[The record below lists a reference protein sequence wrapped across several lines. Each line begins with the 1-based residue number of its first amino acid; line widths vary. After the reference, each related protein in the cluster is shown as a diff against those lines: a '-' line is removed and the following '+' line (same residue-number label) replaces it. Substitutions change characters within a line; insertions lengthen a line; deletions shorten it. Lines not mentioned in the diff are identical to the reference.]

1 MEFATSLVHIVREY
15 MTHPAT
21 EVTDSVLAGE
31 IIGVLEPPHSVATYS
46 LMNSEFITRFWGVP
60 ALRFLHGM
68 LDFTTGAR
76 FWFVLRGLD
85 LLFVCSQIRP

>member
-1 MEFATSLVHIVREY
+1 

-31 IIGVLEPPHSVATYS
+31 IIGVLEPPHSVASYS
-46 LMNSEFITRFWGVP
+46 LMNNEFITRFWGDP
-60 ALRFLHGM
+60 ALRFLHGV
-68 LDFTTGAR
+68 LDCTTGAR
-76 FWFVLRGLD
+76 FWFGLRGLD